1 MKKVLALVMV
11 FISILTLSAFAA
23 SFYTLNGTRVS
34 YESDMA
40 SGDTMLFVW
49 TSRCPYCI
57 RELRDMNKNE
67 NLCKYSKC
75 FFVNIGETE
84 SAVKKVVKSLNLKDD
99 IVNNIIADT
108 SAVLAEKFSIIGV
121 PTFILMRDGKV
132 LDRAYHFDDSTIRKT
147 FKK

>member
-1 MKKVLALVMV
+1 MKKISALFMV
-11 FISILTLSAFAA
+11 FISILMLSAFAA
-23 SFYTLNGTRVS
+23 SFYTLNGTRIS
-34 YESDMA
+34 YESDIA

-67 NLCKYSKC
+67 NICKYSKC
-75 FFVNIGETE
+75 FFVNIGETD
-84 SAVKKVVKSLNLKDD
+84 SAVKKAVKSLNLRED
-99 IVNNIIADT
+99 IANNVIIDT
-108 SAVLAEKFSIIGV
+108 SAILAEKFSIIGV

>member
-1 MKKVLALVMV
+1 MKKVLALFMV
-11 FISILTLSAFAA
+11 FISLLMLPAFAA

-67 NLCKYSKC
+67 NICKYSKC

-99 IVNNIIADT
+99 IANNIIVDT
-108 SAVLAEKFSIIGV
+108 SAILAEKFSIIGV